1 MWLGGDEGEM
11 RHVFILPDDDSVTNL
26 SKNELVQQRVM
37 AAISSL
43 EPE

>member
-1 MWLGGDEGEM
+1 MAGGAEGEM

-26 SKNELVQQRVM
+26 SKNELVQRVM
-37 AAISSL
+37 TAISSL

>member
-1 MWLGGDEGEM
+1 MAGGAEGEM